1 MIAEMCSAVTETK
14 VTIATKKILLHTC
27 CNRTFL
33 VSLKLHRTDSVYVQ
47 EMNSLPSF
55 IPFTLA

>member
-1 MIAEMCSAVTETK
+1 MIAEICSAVTETK
-14 VTIATKKILLHTC
+14 VTVAAKKILLHTC

-33 VSLKLHRTDSVYVQ
+33 VSLKLHRNVQ
-47 EMNSLPSF
+47 EMNSLPLF